1 MSLSFDLGV
10 LTPEKKSDPQPAQ
23 QLSVVE
29 PVVDNLTEPDNTL
42 ATPAPV
48 VGGFS
53 TPYTAYKENV
63 IYSECALAAKWDLSP
78 KMLNLNARALA
89 AEYSDSPVTK
99 LKVKPRKFA
108 RSPWAVGVEHP
119 HRDQEL
125 THSLYSWIETTT
137 SAKLERYGTCFL
149 LNFCRI
155 REVRHML
162 P

>member
-1 MSLSFDLGV
+1 MSPSFDLGV
-10 LTPEKKSDPQPAQ
+10 FTPEKKCDPQPAEQ
-23 QLSVVE
+23 QSDVE
-29 PVVDNLTEPDNTL
+29 PVVHVLTEPDNTL

-53 TPYTAYKENV
+53 TPYIAYKENV

-99 LKVKPRKFA
+99 LKVKPGKFA

-119 HRDQEL
+119 QRDQEL
-125 THSLYSWIETTT
+125 THSLCSWIETTT
-137 SAKLERYGTCFL
+137 SAELERYGTCFL
-149 LNFCRI
+149 LVLSSF
-155 REVRHML
+155 HG
-162 P
+162 